1 MCGILGIWRTPP
13 PGRGAPPI
21 DARLL
26 DRMRDAMTHR
36 GPDACG
42 SWLSPDGTV
51 GLAHRRLSI
60 VDLSEAARQPMSNE
74 DGTVW
79 ITFNGEIYNHAAIRP
94 ELERL
99 GHRYRSRSD
108 TETLLHAYEEWG
120 TACLDRLHGMF
131 AFAIWDGNRRR
142 LWLARDRMGKKPL
155 YFARLGNDLVFASEI
170 KAILLHPKARHAV
183 NEEALWHQVSF
194 AAAPAPLTMF
204 KGIYKLPPSCHLM
217 AEKDG
222 AWTFTEYWRPW
233 QPTDHPAKSMDDY
246 AAEVRGVLQTA
257 VERRLMS
264 DVPFGVF
271 LSGGV
276 DSSANVALMSRA
288 MNRPVDTFSVG
299 FEDRAQEPFDE
310 IHHARRV
317 AALFKTN
324 HHEVL
329 ISDRHFFEFADEMPW
344 YQDEPLSDPVCFPLH
359 HVAKLAR
366 ENGTVV
372 IQVGEGSDEIFA
384 GYEIYQNY
392 LRRARTYWRHFQ
404 SAPPWMQKAA
414 AHMARSLLGARTAT
428 HVSRAAGG
436 EPVFLS
442 AALGFYD
449 GEKHALRA
457 WGHFSPSSSL
467 TSAAYEGENPAFG
480 LLQRIFPSAT
490 IRALPRIEE
499 GPEPEFLK
507 KMIHWECRQRLGEL
521 LLMRLD
527 KIMMATS
534 VEGRAPFLDTELVEL
549 AMRIPSSLKIANGTG
564 KAVLKRAMEPLL
576 PHDLIYRRKVGFC
589 GGSGNMLTPRILAF
603 AEERIRADLLPRGW
617 NRDTLDRLFV
627 DHRARRG
634 EFSFQ
639 IWTLMNLALWYRRWE
654 PV

>member
-1 MCGILGIWRTPP
+1 MCGIVGIFRTSLPGQGGPP
-13 PGRGAPPI
+13 V

-42 SWLSPDGTV
+42 SWVSPDGRV

-74 DGTVW
+74 DGSVW
-79 ITFNGEIYNHAAIRP
+79 ITFNGEIYNHAAVRP

-108 TETLLHAYEEWG
+108 TETILHAYEEWG
-120 TACLDRLHGMF
+120 PACLDRLHGMF
-131 AFAIWDGNRRR
+131 AFAIWDGRQRR

-155 YFARLGNDLVFASEI
+155 YFARLGGDFVFASEI
-170 KAILLHPKARHAV
+170 KALLLHPAARKAV
-183 NEEALWHQVSF
+183 SEEALWHQVSF
-194 AAAPAPLTMF
+194 AAAPAPLTLF
-204 KGIYKLPPSCHLM
+204 EGVSKLPPSCHLM
-217 AEKDG
+217 VEAGG

-233 QPTDHPAKSMDDY
+233 QPTDRPAKGLDDY
-246 AAEVRGVLQTA
+246 AAEVRGVLQAA

-276 DSSANVALMSRA
+276 DSGANVALMSRA
-288 MNRPVDTFSVG
+288 MSRPVDTFSVG

-324 HHEVL
+324 HREVL
-329 ISDRHFFEFADEMPW
+329 ISDRHFFEFADELPW
-344 YQDEPLSDPVCFPLH
+344 FQDEPLSDPVCFPLH
-359 HVAKLAR
+359 FVAKLAR
-366 ENGTVV
+366 QHGTVV

-384 GYEIYQNY
+384 GYEIYRNY

-404 SAPPWMQKAA
+404 RAPRWMQKSA
-414 AHMARSLLGARTAT
+414 AHLARSLLGARTAT

-449 GEKHALRA
+449 GEKHGLRA
-457 WGHFSPSSSL
+457 WPHLPPSSGLSA
-467 TSAAYEGENPAFG
+467 AAYEGENPAFSM
-480 LLQRIFPSAT
+480 LRRRFPDA
-490 IRALPRIEE
+490 RVEALPRIEE

-527 KIMMATS
+527 KMMMATS

-549 AMRIPSSLKIANGTG
+549 AMRIPSSLKIAGGVG
-564 KAVLKRAMEPLL
+564 KAVLKKAVEPLL
-576 PHDLIYRRKVGFC
+576 PHDLIYRKKVGFC
-589 GGSGNMLTPRILAF
+589 GGSGNMLTPRILDF
-603 AEERIRADLLPRGW
+603 AEERVRADLLPRGW
-617 NRDTLDRLFV
+617 SRRAVDRLFA

-639 IWTLMNLALWYRRWE
+639 IWTLMNLALWCRRWE
-654 PV
+654 PA

>member
-1 MCGILGIWRTPP
+1 MCGIVGIWRSASPEGGSP
-13 PGRGAPPI
+13 L
-21 DARLL
+21 DSRLL
-26 DRMRDAMTHR
+26 DRMRDALAHR
-36 GPDACG
+36 GPDAFG
-42 SWLSPDGTV
+42 SWIASDGVV
-51 GLAHRRLSI
+51 GLGHRRLSI

-74 DGTVW
+74 DGSLW
-79 ITFNGEIYNHAAIRP
+79 ITYNGEIYNHAAVRP

-120 TACLDRLHGMF
+120 PGCLDRLHGMF
-131 AFAIWDGNRRR
+131 AFAIWDARRRR

-155 YFARLGNDLVFASEI
+155 YFAQIGRDFVFSSEI
-170 KAILLHPKARHAV
+170 KAILRHPEARKTV
-183 NEEALWHQVSF
+183 NEEALWHQITF
-194 AAAPAPLTMF
+194 AAAPAPLTLF
-204 KGIYKLPPSCHLM
+204 GGIFKLPPSTHLTV
-217 AEKDG
+217 EENG
-222 AWTFTEYWRPW
+222 HWTFREYWRPW
-233 QPTDHPAKSMDDY
+233 QPTDRPAKRMEEY
-246 AAEVRGVLQTA
+246 AAEVRRILQLA

-288 MNRPVDTFSVG
+288 MDRPVNTFSVG
-299 FEDRAQEPFDE
+299 FEDRAQEPHNE

-317 AALFKTN
+317 AELFKTN

-329 ISDRHFFEFADEMPW
+329 ISDRHFFEFADEMPE

-359 HVAKLAR
+359 YVAKLAR
-366 ENGTVV
+366 AHGTIV

-384 GYEIYQNY
+384 GYEIYRNY

-404 SAPPWMQKAA
+404 SAPRWLQKSA
-414 AHMARSLLGARTAT
+414 AHLARSLLGARTAT
-428 HVSRAAGG
+428 HVRRAAGG

-449 GEKHALRA
+449 GEKHGLRS
-457 WGHFSPSSSL
+457 WDRFDPSSTLSA
-467 TSAAYEGENPAFG
+467 AAYEGFNPAFSM
-480 LLQRIFPSAT
+480 LKRLFPAAAT
-490 IRALPRIEE
+490 DALPRVED

-507 KMIHWECRQRLGEL
+507 KMIFWECRQRLGEL

-527 KIMMATS
+527 KMMMSAS
-534 VEGRAPFLDTELVEL
+534 VEGRAPFLDTDLVEL
-549 AMRIPSSLKIANGTG
+549 AMRIPSALKIADGVG
-564 KAVLKRAMEPLL
+564 KAVLKRAVAPLL
-576 PHDLIYRRKVGFC
+576 PPDLIARRKIGFC
-589 GGSGNMLTPRILAF
+589 GGSGNMLTPRILRF
-603 AEERIRADLLPRGW
+603 AEERIRAELPPRGW
-617 NRDTLDRLFV
+617 NRRALDRLFAN
-627 DHRARRG
+627 HRARRG

-654 PV
+654 MP